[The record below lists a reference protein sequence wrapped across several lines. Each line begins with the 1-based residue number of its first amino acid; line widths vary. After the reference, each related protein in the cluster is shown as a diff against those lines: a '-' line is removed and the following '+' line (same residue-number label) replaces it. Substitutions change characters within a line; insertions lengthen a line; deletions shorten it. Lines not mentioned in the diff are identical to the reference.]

1 MKVQHVLVALV
12 LLVSASSCI
21 NIFEDIFLNKD
32 GSGRYELRFDLSDM
46 MNNPM
51 LEGLMDEF
59 GSDSTAQEETNIFGT
74 TAEDTTV
81 TMLALA
87 RESGKTIERPEFW
100 EKVTM
105 RTKMDEDS
113 GEFYLKFTV
122 PFEELGDVS
131 YFYDNFQSYM
141 PEDGDNEMFGQ
152 GGVLPSALSFTLK
165 RRELT
170 RSTRFADTSG
180 EMSDMDEQEKQM
192 MSMFFAGATYET
204 VYHLPG
210 RVKKTDFPNAAVN
223 GKEITVRTPL
233 LEILEGNADMDGS
246 VTFRRR

>member
-1 MKVQHVLVALV
+1 MVM
-12 LLVSASSCI
+12 ASSCI

-32 GSGRYELRFDLSDM
+32 GSGRYELRLDMSDM

-74 TAEDTTV
+74 TAKDTTV
-81 TMLALA
+81 TILSMAQEA
-87 RESGKTIERPEFW
+87 GESVDRPEFW

-105 RTKMDEDS
+105 RSKMDEES

-122 PFEELGDVS
+122 PFEELEDIS
-131 YFYDNFQSYM
+131 FFYDNFQEYI
-141 PEDGDNEMFGQ
+141 PAEGENEMFGP
-152 GGVLPSALSFTLK
+152 GGILPSALSFNLK
-165 RRELT
+165 RRALT
-170 RSTRFADTSG
+170 RSTQFAAASG
-180 EMSDMDEQEKQM
+180 EMGDMDEQEKQM
-192 MSMFFAGATYET
+192 MSMFFSGATYET

-210 RVKKTDFPNAAVN
+210 RVKSTDFPSAAVN

-233 LEILEGNADMDGS
+233 LDILEGNANMDGS
-246 VTFRRR
+246 VKFRRR